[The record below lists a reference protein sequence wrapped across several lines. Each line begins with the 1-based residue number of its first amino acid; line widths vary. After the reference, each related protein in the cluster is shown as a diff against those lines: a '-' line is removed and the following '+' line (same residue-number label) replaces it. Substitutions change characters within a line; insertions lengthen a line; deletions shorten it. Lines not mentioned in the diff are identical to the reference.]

1 MTRKSTKK
9 TSLSNSTKAISNPPR
24 KPKAEFPYAII
35 QYAAYNSVLYSL
47 DAANGTTATLTLPAR
62 STQVKL
68 HWAIKEQNEPV
79 FPVIEVADGN
89 DSVPISW
96 QWVSTCT
103 GKTVLIWYEALVRG
117 IKEKSLVLELEIQA
131 PREQDLIGSRPL
143 FEHVE
148 LEWGTSWLDMHK
160 FPGDEVIKVAAWPM
174 IQAYDTLFLVIAGDQ
189 HRTPYSFFWSAYNYV
204 VKEAEAHARHV
215 FEFELSRH
223 WLSQRQDYSALTA
236 HLGVIRDRS
245 APIDPAPG
253 DPHLENPL
261 PINAQDFHLRTTTL
275 LRVDPYPGRDLP
287 EPIVPEAPDGKL
299 DFTELCCGDAHLIVA
314 PWLEIAVTQQIA
326 LVCIGTSIAGS
337 SIVVPLLPERPVTPD
352 EVNNGLEIAISNA
365 ALAELRTGSDISLE
379 LSVKFPDEDPTP
391 FSPVEVR
398 LWKSQ
403 EVFEGFDGQPNRFLA
418 AGESLKTSTMTIKMI
433 QAGQTPGGILTFAS
447 VPPYLTGPAIVIC
460 YDHDGSSVPPQVT
473 ELSFNI
479 ACKCLRFA
487 YTYFD
492 GLATL
497 TFFDQHGAI
506 LETRALNSESGGR
519 HRWVEFKAEKGK
531 LLGKIR
537 VECGDHGYL
546 DNFHMCCPATN

>member
-1 MTRKSTKK
+1 MTRKPTTK
-9 TSLSNSTKAISNPPR
+9 TSLSNSTKATSKPPR
-24 KPKAEFPYAII
+24 KPKAELPYAII
-35 QYAAYNSVLYSL
+35 QYAANNSVLYSL

-68 HWAIKEQNEPV
+68 HWAIKGQDKPV
-79 FPVIEVADGN
+79 FPVIDVADGD

-96 QWVSTCT
+96 QLVSTCT
-103 GKTVLIWYEALVRG
+103 GKTVLIWYEALVSGGR
-117 IKEKSLVLELEIQA
+117 EESLVLELEIQF
-131 PREQDLIGSRPL
+131 PREQDLVVSRPL
-143 FEHVE
+143 FKHAE

-160 FPGDEVIKVAAWPM
+160 FSGNEVIKVGAWPM
-174 IQAYDTLFLVIAGDQ
+174 IQEDQKLFLVIAGDQ
-189 HRTPYSFFWSAYNYV
+189 HMTPYSFFWSAYNYV
-204 VKEAEAHARHV
+204 VKAAEAHAGHV
-215 FEFELSRH
+215 FEFNLPRA
-223 WLSQRQDYSALTA
+223 WLSQRRDYSAMTV

-287 EPIVPEAPDGKL
+287 EPIVPEASGGEL
-299 DFTELCCGDAHLIVA
+299 DFTELCCGDAHLVVA
-314 PWLEIAVTQQIA
+314 PWPEIAVTQQIA
-326 LVCIGTSIAGS
+326 LVCKGTSIAGS

-365 ALAELRTGSDISLE
+365 ALAELRTGSVISLE
-379 LSVKFPDEDPTP
+379 LSVEFPDEDLTP
-391 FSPVEVR
+391 FSPVELR

-403 EVFEGFDGQPNRFLA
+403 EVFEGFDGQPNRMLA
-418 AGESLKTSTMTIKMI
+418 TGESLKTPTMTIKMI
-433 QAGQTPGGILTFAS
+433 QAGQKAGGILTFAS
-447 VPPYLTGPAIVIC
+447 VPPFLTGPAIVIC
-460 YDHDGSSVPPQVT
+460 YNQTGSSVPPQVT

-479 ACKCLRFA
+479 ACRCLRFA
-487 YTYFD
+487 YAYLD

-497 TFFDQHGAI
+497 TFFDQQGAI
-506 LETRALNSESGGR
+506 LETRVLNSASGGR

-531 LLGKIR
+531 LLGKIW

-546 DNFHMCCPATN
+546 DNFHMCCPANN